1 MEPSRDISVE
11 STPEPLKKLESSL
24 LVPLWAVVCG
34 TLSLTWG
41 WNAMVMV
48 GNLVRQSRGEVAV
61 GFGLLAALVGGA
73 LSLGLPIRLLPH
85 RCRGQ
90 FAEIGWYVTCVLSVM
105 GCLMPGRA
113 PFIELLSL
121 PATPFWR
128 EVFMVGSLLIMVG
141 AYLGVRAYWP
151 RKPNPAP

>member
-1 MEPSRDISVE
+1 MEG
-11 STPEPLKKLESSL
+11 TPEPLKILENSL

-34 TLSLTWG
+34 ALSLTWG
-41 WNAMVMV
+41 WNAMVLV

-61 GFGLLAALVGGA
+61 GLGLLAGLVGGA

-90 FAEIGWYVTCVLSVM
+90 FAEIGWSVACVLSFT
-105 GCLMPGRA
+105 GCLWPRHA
-113 PFIELLSL
+113 PVLKLLS
-121 PATPFWR
+121 PPVTPFWS
-128 EVFMVGSLLIMVG
+128 EVYMVGSLLIMVG

-151 RKPNPAP
+151 RKPSLAP